1 MPTPI
6 QKEQLE
12 ATVEEYLTSQGYEFV
27 DLRITGSIG
36 SPVIEIYIDIDGGV
50 TSDDCSQ
57 LAKSL
62 KYKLSADG
70 FFDDRMSLIVS
81 SPGLNRVLKKQRDFE
96 RFVGRMVDIRL
107 NERIGG
113 RGKLRGKLE
122 GYSEGTVE
130 VSGTEEGDVA
140 LAPGRW
146 SEIRLVPEYP
156 EGFK

>member
-12 ATVEEYLTSQGYEFV
+12 ETVEEYLTGQGYEFV

-36 SPVIEIYIDIDGGV
+36 RPVIEIYMDIDGGI
-50 TSDDCSQ
+50 TSEDCAK
-57 LAKSL
+57 LGKSL
-62 KYKLSADG
+62 RYKLAVDG
-70 FFDDRMSLIVS
+70 FFDDRTSLIVS
-81 SPGLNRVLKKQRDFE
+81 SPGLNRILKKQRDFE
-96 RFVGRMVDIRL
+96 RFAGRLIDIRL
-107 NERIGG
+107 NEKIGD

-122 GYSEGTVE
+122 GYNDGTVQ